1 MKLPYRS
8 AVVPLLAAVALVAA
22 RPAAPRDEAEA
33 APPRLVIPYD
43 LESSGRV
50 LYIADGGRNQAL
62 RYDLRT
68 RKLGVLAG
76 TGRAG
81 ASGDG
86 GPARRA
92 RLDEVASLALDRK
105 GNLYVADLGNG
116 RVRRIARSGVITTV
130 ARVAAVVGLDVDP
143 TGRYLAIAS
152 IENRI
157 HRLELATGKLE
168 RLAGDG
174 TTASTGDGRPAA
186 AAQVNNPH
194 GLAYDAGGNL
204 LIAEQDAIRRIDA
217 ETGEIGTLRRGP
229 GIQGRPAPGGV
240 VDLLNGSPS
249 GGTVDRID
257 ASGRLTRVAGTGRL
271 SPHRPSQAATR
282 AASCRPISKCS
293 PTSTLLLAQ
302 SKPVPGRPAPRRRQA
317 DHDPGLAAI
326 HSRHG
331 PGARPAARVRAAARA
346 AAAAHRLGRRRSR
359 SRSARP
365 RSRSARSR
373 RSRSCRRSSSPCG

>member
-1 MKLPYRS
+1 MKPVVGS
-8 AVVPLLAAVALVAA
+8 ALVSLVAVALVAA
-22 RPAAPRDEAEA
+22 PPATTGAETSA
-33 APPRLVIPYD
+33 ARPRLVLPYD

-50 LYIADGGRNQAL
+50 LYVADGARNQVL

-68 RKLGVLAG
+68 RTLRVLAG
-76 TGRAG
+76 TGVAG

-92 RLDEVASLALDRK
+92 RLDEVASLALDRA

-116 RVRRIARSGVITTV
+116 RVRRIARNGRITTV

-157 HRLELATGKLE
+157 HRLELATGRLE

-174 TTASTGDGRPAA
+174 TTASSGDGGPAA

-204 LIAEQDAIRRIDA
+204 LIAEQDAVRRIDA

-229 GIQGRPAPGGV
+229 AGKVVSAPGGAIY
-240 VDLLNGSPS
+240 LLNGSPT
-249 GGTVDRID
+249 GGTVDRVD
-257 ASGRLTRVAGTGRL
+257 PGGRLTRVAGTGRL
-271 SPHRPSQAATR
+271 SPHRPRQAATR
-282 AASCRPISKCS
+282 AGIL
-293 PTSTLLLAQ
+293 PTDLEVLADGTLLLAQ
-302 SKPVPGRPAPRRRQA
+302 SKPVPAVQ
-317 DHDPGLAAI
+317 
-326 HSRHG
+326 
-331 PGARPAARVRAAARA
+331 
-346 AAAAHRLGRRRSR
+346 RLGGGRLTTILR
-359 SRSARP
+359 
-365 RSRSARSR
+365 
-373 RSRSCRRSSSPCG
+373 